1 MFEFWFLLAVR
12 ASHPHLRIPSSRAH
26 LHLRTSCL
34 NDFAQFVRRPI
45 AYTPNTEV
53 LGALVLLRPHSQIR
67 FQIRLR
73 PLHTHILTDTL
84 AYLFSCSLQ
93 WVSASI
99 RQLYT
104 LHPKCKTL
112 SYGRYEPG
120 SLACDASHGVCRFS
134 FSTSL
139 VAGLLPPMR
148 VFGLL
153 NMRAYLYVNA
163 YAEQCPRLLL
173 APPTMQCF
181 ASDRPFARTGV
192 CKHVNEHS

>member
-12 ASHPHLRIPSSRAH
+12 ASHPHLHIPSSRAH

-34 NDFAQFVRRPI
+34 NDFAQFVRHPI

-53 LGALVLLRPHSQIR
+53 LGVLVLLRPHSQIR

-84 AYLFSCSLQ
+84 AYMFSCSLQ

-104 LHPKCKTL
+104 LHPKVQNAFPRSVRAIAHPL
-112 SYGRYEPG
+112 SG
-120 SLACDASHGVCRFS
+120 HGVLRCARCFS
-134 FSTSL
+134 CTPK
-139 VAGLLPPMR
+139 GTQ
-148 VFGLL
+148 G
-153 NMRAYLYVNA
+153 Y
-163 YAEQCPRLLL
+163 C
-173 APPTMQCF
+173 
-181 ASDRPFARTGV
+181 
-192 CKHVNEHS
+192 